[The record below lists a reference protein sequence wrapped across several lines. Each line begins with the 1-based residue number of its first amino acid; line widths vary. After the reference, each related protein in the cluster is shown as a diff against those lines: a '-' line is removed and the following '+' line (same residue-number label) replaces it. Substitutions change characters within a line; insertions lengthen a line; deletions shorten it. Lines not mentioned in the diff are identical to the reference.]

1 MNSITRFVG
10 QFTATKL
17 FIIAE
22 YELRR
27 ILGSR
32 KFKIMLAIMLLPNIA
47 FLLGSGGIIPVETGE
62 TVSLEE
68 FWISTGDSILNYW
81 TGLPGQILFIL
92 ITSEMLAGEYE
103 NETFKLLITKP
114 LKKSEIVLGK
124 WLAFVVTVV
133 LLVLPPITISAVLIC
148 VVYGGF
154 WDGFITIMTY
164 DLWVGVLA
172 VVVGAT
178 IIGTITLMF
187 SASSTKSLYAALSA
201 FVVTLLYQTFIPQL
215 TWLENTGQYTL
226 SYQLGVILEEL
237 GYVISPAGR
246 LFEGDLYITLPAFY
260 TFTML
265 LLTATIIF
273 TLSKE
278 AK

>member
-1 MNSITRFVG
+1 
-10 QFTATKL
+10 
-17 FIIAE
+17 
-22 YELRR
+22 
-27 ILGSR
+27 
-32 KFKIMLAIMLLPNIA
+32 
-47 FLLGSGGIIPVETGE
+47 
-62 TVSLEE
+62 
-68 FWISTGDSILNYW
+68 
-81 TGLPGQILFIL
+81 
-92 ITSEMLAGEYE
+92 
-103 NETFKLLITKP
+103 
-114 LKKSEIVLGK
+114 
-124 WLAFVVTVV
+124 
-133 LLVLPPITISAVLIC
+133 
-148 VVYGGF
+148 
-154 WDGFITIMTY
+154 MTY

-201 FVVTLLYQTFIPQL
+201 FIVTLLYQIFIPQL

-260 TFTML
+260 TFTMI